1 MHVNI
6 ELLLNG
12 IKSGYL
18 LRANFEGFK
27 LKNHIS
33 FLCEQSK

>member
-18 LRANFEGFK
+18 LRANLGFK
-27 LKNHIS
+27 SKNHIS